1 MCRIRFCLGGRF
13 SALSSPTAIGIFSL
27 LLDARV
33 RGTGDVV
40 NSVKK
45 IRRWVGRGEG
55 GGGGGGGGGVGRDTM
70 TFVLFVLYAE

>member
-1 MCRIRFCLGGRF
+1 MSVPFLFGGRF
-13 SALSSPTAIGIFSL
+13 SALSSPTALGIFSL

-45 IRRWVGRGEG
+45 KSRGGWDARRAGAAALV
-55 GGGGGGGGGVGRDTM
+55 VVSDVT
-70 TFVLFVLYAE
+70 